1 MNAEEYV
8 PIMQL
13 LTVCILQA
21 KAMASDIAG
30 VGINLTAT
38 V

>member
-13 LTVCILQA
+13 LAVCILQA
-21 KAMASDIAG
+21 KGMASDIAG
-30 VGINLTAT
+30 VGINLTTT

>member
-13 LTVCILQA
+13 LTVCIFQA
-21 KAMASDIAG
+21 KGMASDIAG
-30 VGINLTAT
+30 VGINLTTA